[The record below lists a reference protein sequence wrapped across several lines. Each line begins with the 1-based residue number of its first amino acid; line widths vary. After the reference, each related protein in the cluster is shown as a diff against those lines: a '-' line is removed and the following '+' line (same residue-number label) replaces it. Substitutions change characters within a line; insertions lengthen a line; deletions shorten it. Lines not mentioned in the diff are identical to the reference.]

1 MSTDNNPEYIE
12 VEGQKV
18 NLQDLLG
25 KYKELAEENERF
37 KNEESKAVKRY
48 RRALELEPYEAELIK
63 LQEHLERQNQRMIIV
78 FEGRDAAGKGGTIRR
93 VTHYMNERHYRVVAL
108 GKPTDV
114 QRGQW
119 FFQKYISQFPRGGEI
134 VLFDRSWYNRAMVEP
149 VFGFCTEEEHQNFMH
164 GVVGFEKDF
173 VRQGT
178 ILIKFYLSVSREVQ
192 RERFEIRKVNLL
204 KKWKLSE
211 VDLQAQ
217 DLWDEF
223 TYRKYEMLKRS
234 HTSQAPWTV
243 VRADNKHRAKLNS
256 IRVIL
261 NSVDYEGRNT
271 ELDFVP
277 EDEIVVTGAREVELM
292 RQQRIREGKFVG

>member
-1 MSTDNNPEYIE
+1 MSMDNNPEYVE
-12 VEGQKV
+12 FEGQKIR
-18 NLQDLLG
+18 LQDLLA

-37 KNEESKAVKRY
+37 KKEESKAVKKY
-48 RRALELEPYEAELIK
+48 RRSLALEPYEADLIK
-63 LQEHLERQNQRMIIV
+63 MQEHLERQNQRMIIV
-78 FEGRDAAGKGGTIRR
+78 FEGRDAAGKGGAIRR

-108 GKPTDV
+108 GKPTEV

-119 FFQKYISQFPRGGEI
+119 FFQKYIAQFPRGGEI

-149 VFGFCTEEEHQNFMH
+149 VFGFCTDEEHQNFMR
-164 GVVGFEKDF
+164 GVVGFEKDI

-192 RERFEIRKVNLL
+192 MERFEIRKTNPL

-234 HTSQAPWTV
+234 HTSAAPWTV
-243 VRADNKHRAKLNS
+243 IRADEKHRARMNV

-261 NSVDYEGRNT
+261 NSVEYEGRNT

-277 EDEIVVTGAREVELM
+277 EDDIVVSGAREVELM

>member
-1 MSTDNNPEYIE
+1 MSMDNNPEYVE
-12 VEGQKV
+12 VEGQKIK
-18 NLQDLLG
+18 LQELLR

-37 KNEESKAVKRY
+37 KKEESKAVKKY
-48 RRALELEPYEAELIK
+48 RRALELEPYEADLIK
-63 LQEHLERQNQRMIIV
+63 MQEHLERQNQRMIIV
-78 FEGRDAAGKGGTIRR
+78 FEGRDAAGKGGAIRR

-119 FFQKYISQFPRGGEI
+119 FFQKYIAQFPRGGEI

-149 VFGFCTEEEHQNFMH
+149 VFGFCTDEEHQNFMR
-164 GVVGFEKDF
+164 GVVGFEKDI

-178 ILIKFYLSVSREVQ
+178 ILIKFYLSVSQEVQ
-192 RERFEIRKVNLL
+192 KERFEIRKTNPL

-217 DLWDEF
+217 ELWDEF

-234 HTSQAPWTV
+234 HTSAAPWTV
-243 VRADNKHRAKLNS
+243 IRADDKHRARLNV

-261 NSVDYEGRNT
+261 NSVEYEGRNT

-277 EDEIVVTGAREVELM
+277 EDNIVVSGAREVELM
-292 RQQRIREGKFVG
+292 RQQRVREGKFVG

>member
-1 MSTDNNPEYIE
+1 MSMDNNPEFIE
-12 VEGQKV
+12 VEGQKMR
-18 NLQDLLG
+18 LQDLLD
-25 KYKELAEENERF
+25 KYKALAEENERL
-37 KNEESKAVKRY
+37 KNQQSKAVKRY
-48 RRALELEPYEAELIK
+48 RRALQLEPYEAELIK
-63 LQEHLERQNQRMIIV
+63 MQEHLERQNQRMIIV

-108 GKPTDV
+108 GKPTEV
-114 QRGQW
+114 QRSQW
-119 FFQKYISQFPRGGEI
+119 YFQKYISQFPRGGEI
-134 VLFDRSWYNRAMVEP
+134 VLFDRSWYNRAIVEP
-149 VFGFCTEEEHQNFMH
+149 VFGFCTEEEHQNFMR

-178 ILIKFYLSVSREVQ
+178 ILIKFYLSVSKEVQ
-192 RERFEIRKVNLL
+192 KKRFEIRRTNPL

-234 HTSQAPWTV
+234 HTCEAPWTV
-243 VRADNKHRAKLNS
+243 IRADDKHQAKLNV
-256 IRVIL
+256 IRMIL
-261 NSVDYEGRNT
+261 NSVDYEDRNP

-277 EDEIVVTGAREVELM
+277 ADNIVVSGAREVELM
-292 RQQRIREGKFVG
+292 RQQLIRKGNFVG